1 MCKSERGRGGACN
14 CGELCPCRSNPPVE
28 CRRGAEQSGPT
39 ATGNQRQCAEHGP
52 TGQQRPGGADWSSA
66 TEGERC
72 AVLDRG
78 KPRNKVSRRQGH
90 RQETAH
96 LPRLLTFVSAHRDC

>member
-1 MCKSERGRGGACN
+1 MCKSERGRGGALN
-14 CGELCPCRSNPPVE
+14 CSELCPCRSNPPVE
-28 CRRGAEQSGPT
+28 CCRGAEQSGPT
-39 ATGNQRQCAEHGP
+39 ATSNQRQCAEHGQ
-52 TGQQRPGGADWSSA
+52 TGQQRPRSADWSSA

-78 KPRNKVSRRQGH
+78 KSRNTIPRRRDH

-96 LPRLLTFVSAHRDC
+96 LPRLLTFVCAHRSC